1 MVNSICSAVLR
12 ISVFLHN
19 PPAAMTFKNL
29 RQLSQGP
36 RSCCSCV
43 QRERDGPSVPIL
55 GAALLCKR
63 VQSHLPKAGGVMA
76 VKEGL
81 LQNLPVGLPWIPAL
95 PLLLRLVKTQDVLR
109 CLGTEVRSTNV
120 TLNGPGLA
128 FSWGS
133 HFNF

>member
-43 QRERDGPSVPIL
+43 QRETDRSMPIL
-55 GAALLCKR
+55 GAALLCKW
-63 VQSHLPKAGGVMA
+63 VQSHLPKAGGMMA

-81 LQNLPVGLPWIPAL
+81 LQNLPVGLPRIPAL

-109 CLGTEVRSTNV
+109 RLGTEVRSTNV

-133 HFNF
+133 HFNV